1 LKVADSSYIIEGI
14 LRDATLLE
22 RKTFV
27 SPDLALYETVNALW
41 KHETLLHDL
50 KDSKERIEL
59 LSELIL
65 NNRIQLV
72 RPDKKLLKETYALSV
87 KHSRPIYD
95 CVFIAL
101 ALQLKMGLATFDSKQ
116 SALLSEETPRADRVR

>member
-1 LKVADSSYIIEGI
+1 LKVADSSYLTEGI
-14 LRDATLLE
+14 LRDAALLE
-22 RKTFV
+22 REAFV

-50 KDSKERIEL
+50 KDSKQRIEL
-59 LSELIL
+59 LSDLVS
-65 NNRIQLV
+65 NNHIQLI
-72 RPDKKLLKETYALSV
+72 RPDRKLLNQTYALSV

-101 ALQLKMGLATFDSKQ
+101 ALQLKMELATFDGKQ
-116 SALLSEETPRADRVR
+116 SRILTVEKRAADKVR